1 MVRQAARREATR
13 DQMFAAATALF
24 AARGFEATTVD
35 DIVRE
40 ADVAKGTFYYHFTS
54 KEDLV
59 VVMARLRLGELI
71 QAMEARLAAGD
82 RPVDALRGLLADSVA
97 AAESDRALTAIFLQQ
112 SFREPPELR
121 NGPPLP
127 SFRRAAAQAIGLA
140 QAAGEIRTDVPASE
154 LGMMVGVLFAGAEMA
169 WLAAGAHD
177 ALAPRVERAF
187 TIFLEGAAA
196 R

>member
-1 MVRQAARREATR
+1 MARQAARREATR
-13 DQMFAAATALF
+13 DQLFAAASALF

-40 ADVAKGTFYYHFTS
+40 ADVAKGTFYYHFSS

-71 QAMEARLAAGD
+71 QAMELRLAAGV
-82 RPVDALRGLLADSVA
+82 PPLDALRSFLADCVA
-97 AAESDRALTAIFLQQ
+97 GAEADRRMTAAFLQQ

-121 NGPPLP
+121 DGPSLP
-127 SFRRAAAQAIGLA
+127 SFRRAATRAIDLA
-140 QAAGEIRTDVPASE
+140 QAASEIRADVPAAE
-154 LGMMVGVLFAGAEMA
+154 LGMMVGLLFAGAEMT
-169 WLAAGAHD
+169 WLAAGADD
-177 ALAPRVERAF
+177 ALGPRVDRAF
-187 TIFLEGAAA
+187 MIFLEGAAA